1 MITVVY
7 DDTMCN
13 GPYRVEHK
21 TMEAAVESVNN
32 DFESLMK
39 ELRDEGYEPEWIRDG
54 HHKLIF

>member
-1 MITVVY
+1 MKNKTVIVCY

-21 TMEAAVESVNN
+21 TMEDAVESVNN

-39 ELRDEGYEPEWIRDG
+39 ELRE
-54 HHKLIF
+54 

>member
-21 TMEAAVESVNN
+21 TMEDAVECC
-32 DFESLMK
+32 
-39 ELRDEGYEPEWIRDG
+39 
-54 HHKLIF
+54 

>member
-21 TMEAAVESVNN
+21 TNGRCGRVC
-32 DFESLMK
+32 
-39 ELRDEGYEPEWIRDG
+39 
-54 HHKLIF
+54 